1 MTLADMIIDY
11 RKRHDLSQRQF
22 ALECDVSNGYISMI
36 EKGVNPSTGEPITP
50 TLHRLQKIA
59 TGMHTT
65 VDAILHE
72 ADDLDI
78 DLSKEPSIS
87 QDDELSTGEV
97 RIIQL
102 LRRVPEDRLD
112 QAYNAIESVLRLT
125 FPEEFSVED
134 Q

>member
-1 MTLADMIIDY
+1 MTLAEMIIDY
-11 RKRHDLSQRQF
+11 RTKHDMSQRQF
-22 ALECDVSNGYISMI
+22 ALGCGVSNGYISMI
-36 EKGVNPSTGEPITP
+36 EKGINPSTGEPITP
-50 TLHRLQKIA
+50 TLQRLRKIA
-59 TGMHTT
+59 KGMHTT
-65 VDAILHE
+65 VDALLFE

-78 DLSKEPSIS
+78 DLTKEPSIPE
-87 QDDELSTGEV
+87 DDELSAGEV

-125 FPEEFSVED
+125 FPEEFSAGD